1 MYHILICDDE
11 PQILDI
17 IKEKVNTQFD
27 KEKIN
32 AEYVAMSDSRLLM
45 EHLEK
50 NHVDILFL
58 DIDMPYFT
66 GMDIAGYINKNR
78 LNTMII
84 FVTSHDA
91 LVYQTFEY
99 RPFGFIRKSY
109 IDEEIEPLVKR
120 IVAEL
125 EDRKEELM
133 VTKGQ
138 EIIRVPIKDIVFAES
153 CGNYLNI
160 RTDKEEIKIRETMTG
175 IEQELKNKGFI
186 RCHKGYLVNSEYIV
200 KLGNGQ
206 LVVENNG
213 FTTDI
218 PVGRSYEK
226 DVKRSLLELLRN

>member
-1 MYHILICDDE
+1 MYQILICDDE
-11 PQILDI
+11 LNILEKI
-17 IKEKVNTQFD
+17 QEKVKTQFN

-32 AEYVAMSDSRLLM
+32 ADYLVISDSRQLM

-50 NHVDILFL
+50 NHVDIIFL
-58 DIDMPYFT
+58 DIDMPYFS
-66 GMDIAGYINKNR
+66 GMDIAGFINKNR

-109 IDEEIEPLVKR
+109 IDEEIGPLVKR

-125 EDRKEELM
+125 DDRKEEIM

-138 EIIRVPIKDIVFAES
+138 EIIRISIKDIIFAES
-153 CGNYLNI
+153 SGNYLNI

-175 IEQELKNKGFI
+175 IEQELKSKGFI
-186 RCHKGYLVNSEYIV
+186 RCHKGYLVNSKYIT

-206 LVVENNG
+206 LDVEYNG
-213 FTTDI
+213 FTSDI

-226 DVKRSLLELLRN
+226 DVKRSILELLRN